1 MNARLLVTS
10 AALVLAAASTAVA
23 DPSVREAP
31 GPAVAQAPA
40 PAPVPW
46 PLPATPED
54 IGRALE
60 DLAGV
65 IRSLGGQWRERAGG
79 PPAERP
85 LITLMLNHRA
95 ELGLTQAQVEALERL
110 RTDFGREASQRE
122 ADIRGAE
129 RELAGL
135 LAADPVDLA
144 RVEAKVRQIERL
156 RGDVRLGRIR
166 TIEQG
171 KAQLTP
177 EQLRQLRALADPAPR
192 PRAARPDRL

>member
-1 MNARLLVTS
+1 MNAGLLAAC
-10 AALVLAAASTAVA
+10 AALVLAATSTAVA
-23 DPSVREAP
+23 DPPDREAP

-40 PAPVPW
+40 PVPAPG

-60 DLAGV
+60 DLAGM
-65 IRSLGGQWRERAGG
+65 IRGLGSQWRDRPGASAGD
-79 PPAERP
+79 RP

-95 ELGLTQAQVEALERL
+95 DLGLSPAQVEALERL
-110 RTDFGREASQRE
+110 RADFGRDAAQRE
-122 ADIRGAE
+122 ADIRGVE
-129 RELAGL
+129 RDLAGL

-144 RVEAKVRQIERL
+144 RVEAALRRIERSRADL
-156 RGDVRLGRIR
+156 RLGRIR

-177 EQLRQLRALADPAPR
+177 EQLARFRALADPAR
-192 PRAARPDRL
+192 PRAAGPGRL